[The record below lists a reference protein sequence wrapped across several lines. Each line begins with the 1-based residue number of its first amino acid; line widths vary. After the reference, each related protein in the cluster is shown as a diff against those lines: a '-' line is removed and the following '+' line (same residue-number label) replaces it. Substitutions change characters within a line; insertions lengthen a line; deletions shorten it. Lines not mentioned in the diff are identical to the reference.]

1 VEALAVGRR
10 TQLFGTRVPVTNPA
24 INQAVEAT
32 VNDRG
37 PKTTQHLIN
46 LTPAAAWGDLV
57 RVEVLHLTACEAQS
71 R

>member
-1 VEALAVGRR
+1 VEALAVGHR
-10 TQLFGTRVPVTNPA
+10 TQPFGTRVPVTNPA
-24 INQAVEAT
+24 INQAVEVT

-46 LTPAAAWGDLV
+46 LTPATTWGDLV
-57 RVEVLHLTACEAQS
+57 RVEVLDLTACEAQG